1 MSYYDT
7 AYAHDPRQADRA
19 AARNVVKASLWLAL
33 ATSVVIPHS
42 FQLVS
47 ALLIFGAMVLTLPA
61 IERDEWL
68 QRILLTYFL
77 GVVLTSVFIWIG
89 YTNGA
94 PRNASTQTILIYIL
108 SPFAW
113 IVLGTGLTQFF
124 GLERLVELLIRFTWW
139 ALISVALFFWAFLT
153 LGRQAVT
160 FMFDA
165 ANVNISGGF
174 AGANLLVYGS
184 LIFLAGGAFAQPT
197 LVKGRWGRLL
207 MPAGLVLCALTSGRS
222 AFALAIPIGFLTGLV
237 LRGRVK
243 QSGPAISF
251 GRAVIVPA
259 ALLTIAALAVIG
271 AIGVLLHTIDLTVI
285 FQSYFTK
292 IASGGGEVRTE
303 QAAALWDGVKETHGL
318 GAGHGVGVSYIRNA
332 DYPWRYENV
341 PIATVFRVGLL
352 GTLIYCAP
360 FFVYG
365 FAFLGR
371 ASRRALSPEDVY
383 MMGGFLSAAVAAWT
397 NPYIESF
404 IFQWMFFV
412 PVMSFAVHKVSDKRF
427 ATPIAAV

>member
-124 GLERLVELLIRFTWW
+124 GIERLVQLLIRFTWW

-153 LGRQAVT
+153 IGRQAVT
-160 FMFDA
+160 FMFAD
-165 ANVNISGGF
+165 ANVNVSGGF
-174 AGANLLVYGS
+174 AGANILVYGS

-197 LVKGRWGRLL
+197 LVKSKWGRVLL
-207 MPAGLVLCALTSGRS
+207 PAGLVLCAITSGRS
-222 AFALAIPIGFLTGLV
+222 AFALAVPIGFLTGLV
-237 LRGRVK
+237 LRGRVA
-243 QSGPAISF
+243 QQGPRMSF
-251 GRAVIVPA
+251 GRAVVVPA
-259 ALLTIAALAVIG
+259 VLLTGAAVAVTV
-271 AIGVLLHTIDLTVI
+271 AIGVLLHTIDLGVI
-285 FQSYFTK
+285 FQSYVTK
-292 IASGGGEVRTE
+292 IASGGGDVRTE
-303 QAAALWDGVKETHGL
+303 QAGALWDGIMETRGL

-341 PIATVFRVGLL
+341 PLATMYRVGLL

-360 FFVYG
+360 FFVYA

-427 ATPIAAV
+427 AAPIAAV

>member
-1 MSYYDT
+1 MSYYS

-19 AARNVVKASLWLAL
+19 AARSVVKASLWLAL
-33 ATSVVIPHS
+33 ATSVVVPHS

-47 ALLIFGAMVLTLPA
+47 ALLIFGSMVLTLPT
-61 IERDEWL
+61 IERDDWL
-68 QRILLTYFL
+68 HKILLTYFM

-89 YTNGA
+89 YSNGA

-124 GLERLVELLIRFTWW
+124 GLERLVQLLIRFTWW

-153 LGRQAVT
+153 IGRQAVLFLFT
-160 FMFDA
+160 D
-165 ANVNISGGF
+165 ANVNVSGGF
-174 AGANLLVYGS
+174 AGANILVYGS

-197 LVKGRWGRLL
+197 LVKGKWGRLL
-207 MPAGLVLCALTSGRS
+207 LPAGLVLCAITSGRS

-237 LRGRVK
+237 LRARVK
-243 QSGPAISF
+243 QEGPQTSF
-251 GRAVIVPA
+251 ARAVVVPA
-259 ALLTIAALAVIG
+259 VLLSGAALAVTAGIG
-271 AIGVLLHTIDLTVI
+271 ILLHTVDLGVI
-285 FQSYFTK
+285 FQSYFNK

-303 QAAALWDGVKETHGL
+303 QAGALWDGIMDTHGL
-318 GAGHGVGVSYIRNA
+318 GAGHGVGVSYIRNTE
-332 DYPWRYENV
+332 YPWRYEII
-341 PIATVFRVGLL
+341 PLASVFRVGLI

-365 FAFLGR
+365 FAFLAR
-371 ASRRALSPEDVY
+371 AARRALSPEDVY
-383 MMGGFLSAAVAAWT
+383 MMGGFLSAAAAAWT

-427 ATPIAAV
+427 ATPVAAV